1 MVQVGI
7 DVYITHRKY
16 EVKLHYAAIV
26 QINPF
31 FCLHQENKSSESIE
45 KFRQA
50 SYHCKSVLTA
60 VKLVYGNKTK
70 ESLISQKLGS
80 WLFWR
85 IPNSVTNKAN
95 SAILPLFNS
104 PEVLSSASDKVKLH
118 NISVTPKMVKKVVT
132 NLDSSKASGPDGIP
146 VVVLKNCEL
155 NSGTL
160 AELFNMCQKE
170 TCLLDC

>member
-1 MVQVGI
+1 M
-7 DVYITHRKY
+7 
-16 EVKLHYAAIV
+16 
-26 QINPF
+26 
-31 FCLHQENKSSESIE
+31 
-45 KFRQA
+45 
-50 SYHCKSVLTA
+50 
-60 VKLVYGNKTK
+60 YGNKTK

-85 IPNSVTNKAN
+85 IPNSVLNKAN

-146 VVVLKNCEL
+146 VVVLKNC
-155 NSGTL
+155 
-160 AELFNMCQKE
+160 
-170 TCLLDC
+170 